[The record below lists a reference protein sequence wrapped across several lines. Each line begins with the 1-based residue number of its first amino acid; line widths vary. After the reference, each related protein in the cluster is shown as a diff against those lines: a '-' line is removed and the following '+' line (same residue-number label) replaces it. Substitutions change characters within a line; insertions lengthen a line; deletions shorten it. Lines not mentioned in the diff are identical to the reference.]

1 MAEDD
6 HLAFVYYQ
14 KAALQGDGE
23 AQNSLGHCYED
34 GSGCEQNY
42 EHAAEWFEKAAL
54 QGDAGAQCSLGVAYE
69 HGRGVAQNDEK
80 AFELYNQSA
89 GVPQND
95 EKAFE
100 LYNQSA
106 AKGNSASQYNLGC
119 FYRYGHGCEQN
130 YKRATEW
137 YAKAALQGNARGPR
151 ALGDLG
157 SLCYD
162 GTGVPQN
169 RERAVELYRQSAS
182 IDEEVLRAQQEV
194 HEVLRAQ
201 LLARRALG
209 PAGPIGVYWGSQT
222 TRGGSF
228 SRF

>member
-14 KAALQGDGE
+14 KAALKGDGE

-42 EHAAEWFEKAAL
+42 E
-54 QGDAGAQCSLGVAYE
+54 
-69 HGRGVAQNDEK
+69 
-80 AFELYNQSA
+80 
-89 GVPQND
+89 
-95 EKAFE
+95 
-100 LYNQSA
+100 
-106 AKGNSASQYNLGC
+106 
-119 FYRYGHGCEQN
+119 
-130 YKRATEW
+130 RATEW

-169 RERAVELYRQSAS
+169 RERAVELYRQSVA
-182 IDEEVLRAQQEV
+182 IEEDFSALYN
-194 HEVLRAQ
+194 
-201 LLARRALG
+201 LAVSRTISHRTKFPNTTNEHAL
-209 PAGPIGVYWGSQT
+209 Q
-222 TRGGSF
+222 
-228 SRF
+228 